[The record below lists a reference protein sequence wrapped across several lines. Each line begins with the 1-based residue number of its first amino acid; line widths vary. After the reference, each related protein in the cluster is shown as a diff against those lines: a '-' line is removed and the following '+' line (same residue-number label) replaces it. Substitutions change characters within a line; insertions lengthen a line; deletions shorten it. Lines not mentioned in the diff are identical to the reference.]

1 MKFEEFGFSELILES
16 LSYMGFEDA
25 TPIQEKAM
33 PVIFEGK
40 DVLASAQT
48 GTGKTAAFMLPIL
61 DLLSRDLPDS
71 TTALIIVPTRELAL
85 QIDQQIQAFSYTT
98 NISSIPLYGGGDG
111 HDWETQK
118 NALKR
123 GVHVV
128 VATPGKLK
136 SFIQNKYMDCDSIK
150 YLILDEA
157 DRMLDIGFYDDI
169 INIIDYLP
177 EKRQTLLFSATMP
190 NKIVKLSQ
198 KILND
203 PVKISIAI
211 SKPNEKILQAAYLV
225 YDQQKVDLLKNLI
238 KDKPK
243 YQSIIIFSSTKK
255 NVSRIVSALRGEGM
269 PAEAI
274 SSNLEQKD
282 RESIL
287 MDFKARKIRILVAT
301 DVISRGIDIKDISL
315 VINFDVPRDAE
326 DYVHRIGRT
335 ARAEASGVAIT
346 FVNPDDMSYFSSIE
360 KLIDREIL
368 KLELPKELGESPEWQ
383 VGGKGRR
390 GGGRGPRKGHHSGKG
405 KHRKSRNK
413 RK

>member
-1 MKFEEFGFSELILES
+1 MKFSELGFSDAILEA
-16 LSYMGFEDA
+16 LSYMGFEEA
-25 TPIQEKAM
+25 TPIQEKAI
-33 PVIFEGK
+33 PEIFKGN

-61 DLLSRDLPDS
+61 DIISRETPAS
-71 TTALIIVPTRELAL
+71 TTVLIIVPTRELAL
-85 QIDQQIQAFSYTT
+85 QIDQEIQAFSYTT

-111 HDWETQK
+111 QDWEAQRK
-118 NALKR
+118 ALSS
-123 GVHVV
+123 GVHIV

-136 SFIQNKYMDCDSIK
+136 SFIHNNYLDSKSIK

-169 INIIDYLP
+169 IEIIKSLP
-177 EKRQTLLFSATMP
+177 EKRQTLLFSATLP
-190 NKIVKLSQ
+190 GKIIKLSKQ
-198 KILND
+198 ILQD
-203 PVKISIAI
+203 PAEIQIAI
-211 SKPNEKILQAAYLV
+211 SKPNENILQASYLV
-225 YDQQKVDLLKNLI
+225 YDSQKINLLKHLI

-243 YQSIIIFSSTKK
+243 YSSIIIFSSTKK
-255 NVSRIVSALRGEGM
+255 NVTAIVSALRSEGM
-269 PAEAI
+269 AAEAI

-315 VINFDVPRDAE
+315 VINYDVPRDAE

-346 FVNPDDMSYFSSIE
+346 LINPDDMSYFSGIE
-360 KLIDREIL
+360 KLIEREVI
-368 KLELPKELGESPEWQ
+368 KLTPPPDLGEAPEWNPSYKKKF
-383 VGGKGRR
+383 GKKKFS
-390 GGGRGPRKGHHSGKG
+390 KGKSKSGKNKKKG
-405 KHRKSRNK
+405 KN
-413 RK
+413 